1 MDSMTGFFQIV
12 DQKDNILVEV
22 KISSIN
28 SKTLEYKIDGIK
40 DFLLT
45 DKIKNILQKEVTRGK
60 FYIQFF
66 VKEIVPVG
74 DEVFLNENKILEI
87 KNKLDTLSERLD
99 IKNDL
104 SISNLFSIYSNIFR
118 NKEIYENKEF
128 FSEKVIIDI
137 FKKAIKGLKKD
148 RHKEGKKLEKEFL
161 KYLNSLS
168 ENAKILFDMKDNYF
182 LDLREKI
189 KQKYKNFLLEM
200 DEIEKK
206 SLEKEI
212 NFLILK
218 GDYEEE
224 IVRIKAHL
232 DKFFEILPNKNIGK
246 RMGFLIQE
254 LIREFNTLGDKIL
267 DIKGKDLVIE
277 SKILIDRMKE
287 QSMNIE

>member
-12 DQKDNILVEV
+12 SEKENVLFDIKL
-22 KISSIN
+22 SSIN

-40 DFLLT
+40 DFILL
-45 DKIKNILQKEVTRGK
+45 DKLKTILQKEIFRGK
-60 FYIQFF
+60 IYIQIFL
-66 VKEIVPVG
+66 KEIFSD
-74 DEVFLNENKILEI
+74 DEKLFFDENKILEI
-87 KNKLDTLSERLD
+87 KNKIDSVAKIIN

-104 SISNLFSIYSNIFR
+104 SISSLLNIYSNNFK
-118 NKEIYENKEF
+118 NKEIAGNKENIF
-128 FSEKVIIDI
+128 EKDLIKL

-148 RHKEGKKLEKEFL
+148 RHKEGKKLETEFV
-161 KYLNSLS
+161 KYLTSLS
-168 ENAKILFDMKDNYF
+168 ENAEELFKMKDKYF

-189 KQKYKNFLLEM
+189 KNKYKNFLLEM

-232 DKFFEILPNKNIGK
+232 EKFFEILKDKNIGK
-246 RMGFLIQE
+246 RMGFLLQE
-254 LIREFNTLGDKIL
+254 LTREFNTLGDKIL